1 MTEITIHTERVDDIP
16 LLFGFLQQM
25 GIQETLDKL
34 VESHGNRQGLS
45 VGWLITAWLSY
56 IVSESDHRMIHVEF
70 WAEEHTETLSA
81 LIPQA
86 VNVKD
91 FTDDRLADVLQWLS
105 RDGTWEAVEN
115 YLGQHLIQVYQLH
128 EEPIRLD
135 STTASV
141 YHNTECRAADCGG
154 QEGNT
159 LFRHGHSKDHRPD
172 LPQFKVML
180 STLDPMGMPL
190 ATLVLPGNEAD
201 DGLYIPTVIRARQ
214 ALGQGGHLYVGDS
227 KMSSLDTRIFIQAG
241 GDYYLTP
248 LPRTGDVPEL
258 MEELLTPVWNREQS
272 LELIYPEE
280 VHPGEESDDS
290 MTKAIA
296 LAYETTRDQ
305 KGMLPKHQMDW
316 KERILVVYS
325 PSLARNTRRGLSRRL
340 DSAEQAILSL
350 TPPPGRG
357 KQQQK
362 DLPALQASVGSI
374 LRKHGVTGL
383 LDVSYI
389 CKEEQRS
396 IRKYKDRPARTE
408 KSIRYVV
415 QVERNYQAIYE
426 ARRIMGW
433 RLYATNAPVQ
443 KLPLSKA
450 VRVFRKAPLM
460 ERNFARLKGH
470 PLGIHPLYVRREDHT
485 QGLVRLLSLALRV
498 LTLVEHVARKN
509 LQSAGEKL
517 TGLYAGNPKRQ
528 TATPTTERL
537 LKAFG
542 NIHLNVVQLPDHTI
556 RHVTPLSVL
565 QKYVLSLLGLSQVI
579 YERLEVHFDTS

>member
-25 GIQETLDKL
+25 GIQETLDKF
-34 VESHGNRQGLS
+34 VEPHGNRQGLS

-56 IVSESDHRMIHVEF
+56 IVSESDHRMIYVES
-70 WAEEHTETLSA
+70 WAEEHMETLSA

-86 VNVKD
+86 VDAKD

-105 RDGTWEAVEN
+105 RDSTWEEVEN
-115 YLGQHLIQVYQLH
+115 HLSQHLVQVYQLH

-141 YHNTECRAADCGG
+141 YHNT
-154 QEGNT
+154 EGNT

-180 STLDPMGMPL
+180 ATLDPMGLPL

-201 DGLYIPTVIRARQ
+201 DGLYIPTVMRARQ

-227 KMSSLDTRIFIQAG
+227 KMSAVDTRIFIHAG

-248 LPRTGDVPEL
+248 LPRTGDIPEL
-258 MEELLTPVWNREQS
+258 MEELLKPVWDREQS
-272 LELIYPEE
+272 LELIYPEA
-280 VHPGEESDDS
+280 VHASEESDDS
-290 MTKAIA
+290 KPKAIA
-296 LAYETTRDQ
+296 LGYEAIRDQ
-305 KGMLPKHQMDW
+305 KAMLPNHEMNW

-325 PSLARNTRRGLSRRL
+325 PSLARNTRRGLSKRL

-362 DLPALQASVGSI
+362 DLPALQASVDGI
-374 LRKHGVTGL
+374 LRKYGVTGL
-383 LDVSYI
+383 LEVSYI
-389 CKEEQRS
+389 CKTEQRS
-396 IRKYKDRPARTE
+396 IRKYKDRPARIE
-408 KSIRYVV
+408 KSIRYVT
-415 QVERNYQAIYE
+415 QVKQNHQAIYE
-426 ARRIMGW
+426 ARRTMGW

-450 VRVFRKAPLM
+450 VRVFRKAPLI
-460 ERNFARLKGH
+460 ERNFARLKGR

-498 LTLVEHVARKN
+498 LTLVEHVARNN
-509 LQSAGEKL
+509 LKSAGEKL
-517 TGLYAGNPKRQ
+517 SGLYAGNPRRQ

-537 LKAFG
+537 LDAFG
-542 NIHLNVVQLPDHTI
+542 NIHLNIVKLPDHTI

-565 QKYVLSLLGLSQVI
+565 QKYALSLLGLSPVI
-579 YERLEVHFDTS
+579 YERLGLPFDTS

>member
-25 GIQETLDKL
+25 GIQETLDKF
-34 VESHGNRQGLS
+34 VESHGNRSGLS

-56 IVSESDHRMIHVEF
+56 IVSESDHRMIHVES
-70 WAEEHTETLSA
+70 WAEKHMETLSA

-86 VNVKD
+86 VDVKD

-105 RDGTWEAVEN
+105 KDNTWEEVEN
-115 YLGQHLIQVYQLH
+115 HLGQHLVQVYQLH
-128 EEPIRLD
+128 DEPIRLD

-141 YHNTECRAADCGG
+141 YHDTEGS
-154 QEGNT
+154 T
-159 LFRHGHSKDHRPD
+159 LFQHGHSKDHRPD

-180 STLDPMGMPL
+180 GTLDPMGMPL

-214 ALGQGGHLYVGDS
+214 ALGTGGHLYVGDS
-227 KMSSLDTRIFIQAG
+227 KMSALDTRVFIQAG

-248 LPRTGDVPEL
+248 LPRTGDIPEL
-258 MEELLTPVWNREQS
+258 MEKLLKPVWNRKQS
-272 LELIYPEE
+272 LERIYPEE
-280 VHPGEESDDS
+280 VHPAGESDDS
-290 MTKAIA
+290 NPKAIA
-296 LAYETTRDQ
+296 LGYETIRDQ
-305 KGMLPKHQMDW
+305 KAMLPNQRMDW
-316 KERILVVYS
+316 EERILVVYS
-325 PSLARNTRRGLSRRL
+325 PSLARNTRRGLSKRL
-340 DSAEQAILSL
+340 DNAEQAILSL

-362 DLPALQASVGSI
+362 DLLALQASVGGI

-383 LDVSYI
+383 LEVSYT
-389 CKEEQRS
+389 CQEEQRS
-396 IRKYKDRPARTE
+396 IRKYKNRPARTE

-415 QVERNYQAIYE
+415 QVKRNHQAIYE
-426 ARRIMGW
+426 ARRTMGW

-450 VRVFRKAPLM
+450 VRVFRKAPLI

-470 PLGIHPLYVRREDHT
+470 PLGIHPLYVRRQDHT

-509 LQSAGEKL
+509 LKSAGEKL
-517 TGLYAGNPKRQ
+517 SGLYAGNPNRQ

-537 LKAFG
+537 LEAFG
-542 NIHLNVVQLPDHTI
+542 SIHLNIVQLPGHTI
-556 RHVTPLSVL
+556 RHVTPLSIL
-565 QKYVLSLLGLSQVI
+565 QKHVLSLLGLSPVI
-579 YERLEVHFDTS
+579 YESLGLPFDTS

>member
-16 LLFGFLQQM
+16 LLFGFLEQM
-25 GIQETLDKL
+25 GIQKTLDNI
-34 VESHGNRQGLS
+34 VEPHGNRVGLS

-56 IVSESDHRMIHVEF
+56 IVSESDHRMIHVES
-70 WAEEHTETLSA
+70 WAEKHMETLSA
-81 LIPQA
+81 LIPKA
-86 VNVKD
+86 VDAKD
-91 FTDDRLADVLQWLS
+91 FTDDRLADALQWLS
-105 RDGTWEAVEN
+105 RDIIWEDVEN
-115 YLGQHLIQVYQLH
+115 HLSQHMVQVYQLH

-141 YHNTECRAADCGG
+141 YHDTED
-154 QEGNT
+154 NT
-159 LFRHGHSKDHRPD
+159 LFQYGHSKDHRPD

-180 STLDPMGMPL
+180 GTLDPMGMPL

-258 MEELLTPVWNREQS
+258 MEELLKPVWNREQS
-272 LELIYPEE
+272 LELI
-280 VHPGEESDDS
+280 HPEESDDS
-290 MTKAIA
+290 KPKAMA
-296 LAYETTRDQ
+296 MAYETTRDQ
-305 KGMLPKHQMDW
+305 KGMLPNHQMDW

-325 PSLARNTRRGLSRRL
+325 PSLARHTRRGLSRNL

-357 KQQQK
+357 KRQQK
-362 DLPALQASVGSI
+362 DLPALQASVDGI
-374 LRKHGVTGL
+374 LGKHGVTGL

-389 CKEEQRS
+389 CQEEQHY
-396 IRKYKDRPARTE
+396 IRKYRDCPARTE

-415 QVERNYQAIYE
+415 GVKRNQQAIYE
-426 ARRIMGW
+426 ARRAMGW
-433 RLYATNAPVQ
+433 RLYATNAPIE

-450 VRVFRKAPLM
+450 VRVFRKAPLI
-460 ERNFARLKGH
+460 ERNFARLKGR
-470 PLGIHPLYVRREDHT
+470 PLGIHTLYVRREDHT

-498 LTLVEHVARKN
+498 LTLVEYVARKN
-509 LQSAGEKL
+509 LQSAGGKL
-517 TGLYAGNPKRQ
+517 IGLYAGNPKRR
-528 TATPTTERL
+528 TAMPTTERL
-537 LKAFG
+537 LEAFG
-542 NIHLNVVQLPDHTI
+542 NIHLNVVQISDHTI

-565 QKYVLSLLGLSQVI
+565 QKHVLSLLGLSSAI
-579 YERLEVHFDTS
+579 YERLGLTFDTS